1 MPKSDSSGKRPFPK
15 ANPDTKNGM
24 KLYWA
29 VQEKYEKELND
40 LLMVEVLKIA
50 DFAPLVKAMTPET
63 QAKQQAE
70 SRERSRRAF
79 LHDEWDPYLLE
90 MRKQGETYAKMG
102 VGFAAWVQLLRIYK
116 DIAMP
121 YLVKELGKEQA
132 KLVEATSG
140 MHELLYIA
148 IEVIGEAYLSAKESV
163 IRNQEESIR
172 ELSTPVLCLRDR
184 LLILPL
190 IGIVDTQRARQVT
203 EAMLRS
209 IRDRR
214 AKAVVMDITGVA
226 MVDSKVANHLI
237 QSVEAARLMGAT
249 VIITGLSPEI
259 AQTLVALGAELPN
272 VATFGD
278 LQGGMEEAERLLGIQ
293 VIQRPKP
300 DAHAADTAPGA

>member
-1 MPKSDSSGKRPFPK
+1 
-15 ANPDTKNGM
+15 M
-24 KLYWA
+24 KLYWS
-29 VQEKYEKELND
+29 VQEKHEKALND
-40 LLMVEVLKIA
+40 LLMVEVVKID
-50 DFAPLVKAMTPET
+50 DFAPIVKAMTPEM

-79 LHDEWDPYLLE
+79 LHDEWDAYLLE
-90 MRKQGETYAKMG
+90 MRTQGEAYAKMG
-102 VGFAAWVQLLRIYK
+102 VSFASWVQLLRIYK

-121 YLVKELGKEQA
+121 FVVKDLGQDQAQLVA
-132 KLVEATSG
+132 AANG
-140 MHELLYIA
+140 MHELLYIS
-148 IEVIGEAYLSAKESV
+148 IEVIGEAYLSAKEKV

-172 ELSTPVLCLRDR
+172 ELSTPVLCLRER

-190 IGIVDTQRARQVT
+190 IGIIDTQRARQVT
-203 EAMLRS
+203 ESMLQA
-209 IRDRR
+209 IRERR

>member
-1 MPKSDSSGKRPFPK
+1 MPNVSGKSLPNVDPASK
-15 ANPDTKNGM
+15 EGM
-24 KLYWA
+24 KLYWNL
-29 VQEKYEKELND
+29 QEKYEKVLND
-40 LLMVEVLKIA
+40 AVLAECMKIP
-50 DFAPLVKAMTPET
+50 DFVPIIKAMTPAM

-70 SRERSRRAF
+70 SRERSRQAF
-79 LHDEWDPYLLE
+79 LHDDWEPYLKD
-90 MRKQGETYAKMG
+90 MRTQGEAYAKMG
-102 VGFAAWVQLLRIYK
+102 VGFAAWVQLIRAYK
-116 DIAMP
+116 DIALP
-121 YLVKELGKEQA
+121 YIAKEHAKDQA
-132 KLVEATSG
+132 LMLNAING
-140 MHELLYIA
+140 MNELLYIA

-163 IRNQEESIR
+163 IRSQEEAIR

-203 EAMLRS
+203 ESMLQS
-209 IRDRR
+209 IRERR

-259 AQTLVALGAELPN
+259 AQTLVTLGAELPN

-293 VIQRPKP
+293 VTQLQRPSLLS
-300 DAHAADTAPGA
+300 AIQGA